1 MKTNERPWVILNA
14 AMTADGKID
23 TTARQG
29 TKISSG
35 SDWERVDRLRAEVD
49 AVMVGGRTL
58 LNEDPRLTV
67 KSPELRLKR
76 TQSGYPENP
85 VKIGVI
91 SNASIQPEGK
101 FMQSGSER
109 VILFTTRQTP
119 ENQVEKLRQ
128 AGAQVY
134 LSESQRVDLAEA
146 MRTLKANGIEMVLLE
161 GGGTL
166 NAAMFAAG
174 LIDEVRLYI
183 APLIFGGADAPTL
196 ADGIGL
202 SSDQAVHLEL
212 KNAEALPDGGVLL
225 NYYVNNSQQ
234 NQTEGNDH
242 ASLKHKNSA
251 TA

>member
-1 MKTNERPWVILNA
+1 MKLHERPWIILNA

-29 TKISSG
+29 AKISSD

-76 TQSGYPENP
+76 TESDCPENP
-85 VKIGVI
+85 IKVGII
-91 SNASIQPEGK
+91 SNASIDPQGK
-101 FMQSGSER
+101 FMQSGSDR
-109 VILFTTRQTP
+109 VIVFTTRQTP
-119 ENQVEKLRQ
+119 ENQVEKLRK
-128 AGAQVY
+128 AGAQVV
-134 LSESQRVDLAEA
+134 LSESRRVNLADA
-146 MRTLKANGIEMVLLE
+146 MRTLRANGIEKVLLE

-183 APLIFGGADAPTL
+183 APLIFGGSDAPTL

-212 KNAEALPDGGVLL
+212 KNAEALPDGGILL
-225 NYYVNNSQQ
+225 TYYVTNPN
-234 NQTEGNDH
+234 
-242 ASLKHKNSA
+242 
-251 TA
+251 

>member
-1 MKTNERPWVILNA
+1 MKLHERPWIILNA

-29 TKISSG
+29 AKISSD

-49 AVMVGGRTL
+49 AIMVGGRTL

-67 KSPELRLKR
+67 KSAELRLKR
-76 TQSGYPENP
+76 TQSDCPENP
-85 VKIGVI
+85 IKIGII
-91 SNASIQPEGK
+91 SNASIHPEGK
-101 FMQSGSER
+101 FMQSGSDR
-109 VILFTTRQTP
+109 VILFTTGQTP
-119 ENQVEKLRQ
+119 DDQVKKLRQ

-134 LSESQRVDLAEA
+134 LSESRRVNLPEA
-146 MRTLKANGIEMVLLE
+146 MRTLRANGVEKVLLE

-202 SSDQAVHLEL
+202 SNDQAVHLEL
-212 KNAEALPDGGVLL
+212 KNAETLPGGGVLL
-225 NYYVNNSQQ
+225 TYFVNNP
-234 NQTEGNDH
+234 
-242 ASLKHKNSA
+242 K
-251 TA
+251 